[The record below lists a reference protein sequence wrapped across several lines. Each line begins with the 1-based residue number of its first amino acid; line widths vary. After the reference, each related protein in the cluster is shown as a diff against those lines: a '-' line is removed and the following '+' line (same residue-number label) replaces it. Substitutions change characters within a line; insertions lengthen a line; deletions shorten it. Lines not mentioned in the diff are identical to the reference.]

1 MKSKKGV
8 KKMSEIK
15 NNNSNLLHSFL
26 LFEYEDVKP
35 SKSSDGIV
43 TMKGIIQAAGKP
55 NANNRIYPRPIL
67 EREDKKYQE
76 LITERRALG
85 ELDHPDSPIV
95 QLENVSHLVTETG
108 WDGENL
114 IGEIEVLDT
123 PKGQILGKLVD
134 RDIKLGISSRGLGS
148 TSRTNEGYDMV
159 EDDFNLVCY
168 DMVSNPSTSNA
179 FMNLQE
185 SVAYQTL
192 IKQNRMVLLDEILNE
207 ILELD

>member
-1 MKSKKGV
+1 
-8 KKMSEIK
+8 MSEIK
-15 NNNSNLLHSFL
+15 NHSPNLLHSFL

-35 SKSSDGIV
+35 SKSSDGIIS
-43 TMKGIIQAAGKP
+43 MRGIIQAAGKP

-76 LITERRALG
+76 LITDRRALG

-95 QLENVSHLVTETG
+95 QLENVSHLLTETK

-114 IGEIEVLDT
+114 LGEVEVLDT

-134 RDIKLGISSRGLGS
+134 RGIKLGISSRGLGS

-192 IKQNRMVLLDEILNE
+192 ITQNRVVLLDEILND

>member
-1 MKSKKGV
+1 
-8 KKMSEIK
+8 MSEIK
-15 NNNSNLLHSFL
+15 NHSPNLLHSFL

-35 SKSSDGIV
+35 SKSSDGIIS
-43 TMKGIIQAAGKP
+43 MRGIIQAAGKP

-76 LITERRALG
+76 LIADRRALG

-95 QLENVSHLVTETG
+95 QLENVSHLLTETK

-114 IGEIEVLDT
+114 LGEVEVLDT

-134 RDIKLGISSRGLGS
+134 RGIKLGISSRGLGS

-185 SVAYQTL
+185 SVEYQAL
-192 IKQNRMVLLDEILNE
+192 IKQNRLVLLDEVLND
-207 ILELD
+207 ILEL

>member
-1 MKSKKGV
+1 MTV
-8 KKMSEIK
+8 KKMTEIK
-15 NNNSNLLHSFL
+15 THDPPLLHSFL
-26 LFEYEDVKP
+26 LFEYDDVRP
-35 SKSSDGIV
+35 SKSADGIV
-43 TMKGIIQAAGKP
+43 TMRGVIQSAGKP

-76 LITERRALG
+76 LIADRRSLG

-95 QLENVSHLVTETG
+95 QLENVSHLVTETK

-114 IGEIEVLDT
+114 LGEIEVLDT

-134 RDIKLGISSRGLGS
+134 RGIKLGISSRGLGS
-148 TSRTNEGYDMV
+148 TSRTNEGYDVV

-185 SVAYQTL
+185 SVEYQAL
-192 IKQNRMVLLDEILNE
+192 IQQNRLVLLDEVLND

>member
-1 MKSKKGV
+1 
-8 KKMSEIK
+8 MSEIK
-15 NNNSNLLHSFL
+15 NHSPNLLHSFL

-35 SKSSDGIV
+35 SKSSDGIIS
-43 TMKGIIQAAGKP
+43 MRGIIQAAGKP

-76 LITERRALG
+76 LIADRRALG

-95 QLENVSHLVTETG
+95 QLENVSHLLTETK

-114 IGEIEVLDT
+114 LGEVEVLDT

-134 RDIKLGISSRGLGS
+134 RGIKLGISSRGLGS

-192 IKQNRMVLLDEILNE
+192 ITQNRTVLLDEILNE
-207 ILELD
+207 ILEL